1 VLETWSN
8 DLMTSQPRIEYIDAR
23 RVLLDALTALQA
35 QLDAVVLVGAQAVY
49 LRTVGRL
56 PTYQPFTTDADLVLS
71 PDLLTAR
78 PPLGDVMIA
87 AGFVLPGEPGVWEA
101 RFHREG
107 IADEIVVPVDLI
119 VPMQVASGSG
129 RRSARLGGDHGKH
142 TARKSAGL
150 EGALV
155 DNGGIEI
162 TSLEIA
168 DTRSVVVRVAGEA
181 ALLVSKL
188 FKLGERLAK
197 PERLEAKD
205 AGDIYRLFDVLSPD
219 EMADRFHLLLAD
231 ERSATTSV
239 AAIEFGKQLFQ
250 SRGSPGVSLGVTA
263 LAGTMP
269 EATVV
274 AVLTN
279 YWNELASL
287 LE

>member
-1 VLETWSN
+1 
-8 DLMTSQPRIEYIDAR
+8 MTSQPRIEYIDAR

-49 LRTVGRL
+49 LRTAGRL

-71 PDLLTAR
+71 PDLLAAR

-87 AGFVLPGEPGVWEA
+87 AGFVLPGEPGIWEA

-129 RRSARLGGDHGKH
+129 RRGARLGGDHGKH
-142 TARKSAGL
+142 TAPQERRARRCAGRQRRHRDHISRNVGHSLGCRTRRRRSRAAGL
-150 EGALV
+150 Q
-155 DNGGIEI
+155 
-162 TSLEIA
+162 
-168 DTRSVVVRVAGEA
+168 
-181 ALLVSKL
+181 L

-219 EMADRFHLLLAD
+219 EMADRFQLLLAD

-239 AAIEFGKQLFQ
+239 AAIEYGKQLFQ
-250 SRGSPGVSLGVTA
+250 SRGSPGVSLGATA